1 MPTFIN
7 HAMTLPSDI
16 DGVPVC
22 YFCYDA
28 VDVAGQHVRR
38 DCACRGTDAGFVHL
52 SCLTDYAE
60 IKSEQ
65 AIDMN
70 QFENPLEMCPHC
82 HQFYQNDLRIDIA
95 TRFVSLV
102 RRTDPDNTQLQV
114 ESLYVK
120 LRALIDMFDRLQ
132 PVQKREAGVTAD
144 VLLSLIDRMKGDVS
158 SLQIGYSQ
166 MEAYAYNT
174 HGQIAFDEGTE
185 ESAKRA
191 VVHFEKDLKVC
202 EANGDTDGIA
212 AAKQNIAHA
221 KSKYEGEK

>member
-1 MPTFIN
+1 
-7 HAMTLPSDI
+7 MTLPSDI

-70 QFENPLEMCPHC
+70 QFENPWEMCPHC

-120 LRALIDMFDRLQ
+120 LSAFDSMFDRLQ
-132 PVQKREAGVTAD
+132 PRQKSEAGVTAN
-144 VLLSLIDRMKGDVS
+144 VLLSLIDRMKHDAPPLS
-158 SLQIGYSQ
+158 KRYSEIG
-166 MEAYAYNT
+166 ANA
-174 HGQIAFDEGTE
+174 HGFHGRWFNAREVAT
-185 ESAKRA
+185 
-191 VVHFEKDLKVC
+191 
-202 EANGDTDGIA
+202 
-212 AAKQNIAHA
+212 
-221 KSKYEGEK
+221 